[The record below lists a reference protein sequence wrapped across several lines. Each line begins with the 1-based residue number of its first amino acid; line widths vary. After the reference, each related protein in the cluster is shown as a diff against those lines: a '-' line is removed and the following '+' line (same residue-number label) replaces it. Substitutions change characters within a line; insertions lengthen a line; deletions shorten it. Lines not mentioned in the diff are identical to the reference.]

1 MGAQINMV
9 LNKVRIT
16 LTVAEDVAQKIE
28 EASKRYGIPKAA
40 YIVLATLEKVNREEN
55 ERIAAQK

>member
-1 MGAQINMV
+1 MIS
-9 LNKVRIT
+9 NKVRIT
-16 LTVAEDVAQKIE
+16 LTVAGDVAQKIE